1 MCFSDFMFFMKSF
14 DVAKMFMV
22 FYSHYK
28 THMQQAYSNN
38 ATYAFNEIKPKSC
51 SQYLIMTKLSAC
63 KWGPEVHLY
72 VVSMW
77 QVTFIS
83 KHKLY
88 KQLNLE
94 GLGNNA
100 HMLKH
105 FLTTIEYVEKAGI
118 LAFLMLTTQSKLNS
132 SFFQFSSRNGN

>member
-1 MCFSDFMFFMKSF
+1 M
-14 DVAKMFMV
+14 
-22 FYSHYK
+22 
-28 THMQQAYSNN
+28 
-38 ATYAFNEIKPKSC
+38 
-51 SQYLIMTKLSAC
+51 
-63 KWGPEVHLY
+63 
-72 VVSMW
+72 
-77 QVTFIS
+77 TFIS

-118 LAFLMLTTQSKLNS
+118 LAFPMSLLKVN
-132 SFFQFSSRNGN
+132 

>member
-1 MCFSDFMFFMKSF
+1 M
-14 DVAKMFMV
+14 
-22 FYSHYK
+22 
-28 THMQQAYSNN
+28 
-38 ATYAFNEIKPKSC
+38 
-51 SQYLIMTKLSAC
+51 
-63 KWGPEVHLY
+63 
-72 VVSMW
+72 
-77 QVTFIS
+77 TFIS
-83 KHKLY
+83 KHKLS

>member
-1 MCFSDFMFFMKSF
+1 
-14 DVAKMFMV
+14 
-22 FYSHYK
+22 
-28 THMQQAYSNN
+28 
-38 ATYAFNEIKPKSC
+38 
-51 SQYLIMTKLSAC
+51 
-63 KWGPEVHLY
+63 
-72 VVSMW
+72 MW

-132 SFFQFSSRNGN
+132 SFFQILKELVHGPGPQI